1 MIFIIF
7 FIKKIQKNY
16 FRLYNSNFN
25 LLYTLISYLSFIDF
39 FSCAIAIPV
48 TAYEILNN
56 QKINEVCCK
65 LFEFIRAF
73 GVIASNFVIVMI
85 SIERYIALYKLEN
98 SSRKNF
104 FKFRISFVVFL
115 SGFLS
120 ILILPLVSVYQKVE
134 NRIYYI
140 GICVKSEFLINIKY
154 RKIIYILITSLF
166 VIGLVF
172 VSIIYLIIFI
182 KTKKI
187 KKRHQVRKDLEIQ
200 LIKRA
205 TENVVIIKDS
215 EIKDNKKYCSINDS
229 VQLDFT
235 ILFITFV
242 YYLSVIPWCLTINDI
257 IEYNALIHY
266 TFLLNN
272 TLNPIVYGL
281 LNPNFRSCGFYLF
294 KIKFN
299 SMFK

>member
-1 MIFIIF
+1 MDILFDFNEINHTNFSNDGDTLIRSVLANLYSNFYKESKEFIYIIIALLVMFSAIGSITNSYVIFVFKFIFDKKFNRDIESKLAATSNCHLKKRRSKNFEEFEIILNKEVGWE
-7 FIKKIQKNY
+7 IIESYNNAKKKL
-16 FRLYNSNFN
+16 LYNSNFN

-56 QKINEVCCK
+56 QKINELCCK

-134 NRIYYI
+134 NRIY
-140 GICVKSEFLINIKY
+140 
-154 RKIIYILITSLF
+154 
-166 VIGLVF
+166 
-172 VSIIYLIIFI
+172 
-182 KTKKI
+182 
-187 KKRHQVRKDLEIQ
+187 
-200 LIKRA
+200 
-205 TENVVIIKDS
+205 
-215 EIKDNKKYCSINDS
+215 
-229 VQLDFT
+229 
-235 ILFITFV
+235 
-242 YYLSVIPWCLTINDI
+242 
-257 IEYNALIHY
+257 
-266 TFLLNN
+266 
-272 TLNPIVYGL
+272 
-281 LNPNFRSCGFYLF
+281 
-294 KIKFN
+294 
-299 SMFK
+299 